1 MEVFN
6 FRDLGL
12 LPVHGYF
19 GCHCS
24 DQMFFRFDSSSS
36 FIFSCSCY
44 FSGKG
49 TFNVKLHLQQQHGWL
64 YYDIASFSRDVSY
77 MSILIGTCWSPCS
90 HENNLNSIIISL
102 YMHKTQTQRHLVD
115 YIPCVPTVSP
125 WVPSGQSGCTLR
137 ISHETSIYSTH
148 SPWNHWKI
156 QWKH

>member
-6 FRDLGL
+6 FRGMGL
-12 LPVHGYF
+12 LPFHGDF
-19 GCHCS
+19 GCHCR

-64 YYDIASFSRDVSY
+64 YYDIASFSRDVSH

-90 HENNLNSIIISL
+90 HENNLNSIYIYTHIKLRDLWLNPGWMSPFSDTTTSCWL
-102 YMHKTQTQRHLVD
+102 HTLCPHCITMSPLWSVRVHPTNIPRNLHLF
-115 YIPCVPTVSP
+115 
-125 WVPSGQSGCTLR
+125 
-137 ISHETSIYSTH
+137 H
-148 SPWNHWKI
+148 S
-156 QWKH
+156 